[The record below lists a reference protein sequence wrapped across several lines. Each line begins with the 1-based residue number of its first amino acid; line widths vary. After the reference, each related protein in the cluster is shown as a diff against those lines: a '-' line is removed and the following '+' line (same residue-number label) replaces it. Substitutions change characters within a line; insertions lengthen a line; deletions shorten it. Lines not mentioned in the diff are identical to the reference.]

1 MQLPMGL
8 VIASIHERRD
18 EFRRALQSPEKEGRV
33 RRAIRT
39 SIRSKGDGRA

>member
-1 MQLPMGL
+1 MGL

-18 EFRRALQSPEKEGRV
+18 EFRHALQAPESEGRV

-39 SIRSKGDGRA
+39 STRPKTDAEA